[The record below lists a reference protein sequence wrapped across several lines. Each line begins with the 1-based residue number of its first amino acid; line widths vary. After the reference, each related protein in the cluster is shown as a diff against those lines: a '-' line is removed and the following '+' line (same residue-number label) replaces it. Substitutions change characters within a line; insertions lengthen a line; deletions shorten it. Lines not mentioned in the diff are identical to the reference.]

1 MVKYINAKGLDFY
14 LFGKSLYS
22 ILRGDR
28 TARIGLTAMTSP
40 EAVARPRITS

>member
-22 ILRGDR
+22 IPRGDR
-28 TARIGLTAMTSP
+28 TAGIGLTAMASP